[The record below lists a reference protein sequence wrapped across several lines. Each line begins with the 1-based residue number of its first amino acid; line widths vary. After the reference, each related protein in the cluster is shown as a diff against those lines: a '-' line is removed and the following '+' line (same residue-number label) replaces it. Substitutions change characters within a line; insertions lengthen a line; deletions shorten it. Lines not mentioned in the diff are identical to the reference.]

1 MIVDLDTISENM
13 KRIQHKLGEAK
24 RTVPSQPKPLKS
36 VDEDVDEEVDDELE
50 KPYYKY
56 QEEDTKFI
64 TKCYKYLRKLGLVES
79 QYQFSEQFLNKNKYY
94 FGMIL
99 CEQRH
104 PSVDS
109 LHNLIR
115 NISLLNDG
123 VTKQLYLDRL
133 YEEGQVMIT
142 ERLLKYF

>member
-1 MIVDLDTISENM
+1 MIVDLETISRNVN
-13 KRIQHKLGEAK
+13 KIKDRLNAPKQ
-24 RTVPSQPKPLKS
+24 TVPPMPLPTKT
-36 VDEDVDEEVDDELE
+36 VDDEVEDELDE
-50 KPYYKY
+50 PNYKH
-56 QEEDTKFI
+56 QAEDTKYI
-64 TKCYKYLRKLGLVES
+64 VKCYKYLRKLGLVES

-123 VTKQLYLDRL
+123 LVNKMYLDRL
-133 YEEGQVMIT
+133 YKEGQDMIT

>member
-13 KRIQHKLGEAK
+13 KRIRSKLSNPEQ
-24 RTVPSQPKPLKS
+24 TVPLVPLPTKT
-36 VDEDVDEEVDDELE
+36 VDDEVEDELDE
-50 KPYYKY
+50 PHYKH
-56 QEEDTKFI
+56 QAEDTKYI
-64 TKCYKYLRKLGLVES
+64 VKCYKYLRKLGLVES

-104 PSVDS
+104 PSIDS
-109 LHNLIR
+109 IHNLIR

-123 VTKQLYLDRL
+123 LVNKMYLDRL
-133 YEEGQVMIT
+133 YEEGQRMIT